1 MVRVIFLAVDVVHH
15 LYVLGIACRSQQSLV
30 DTDEVSSPA
39 IKRVEEGRGRST
51 DPCIRRCSGFT
62 GSGASAILVAYS
74 AVDKPRD
81 GRVDDDSSLVRTEE
95 VVNNKY
101 ARL

>member
-15 LYVLGIACRSQQSLV
+15 LYVLRIACVGQQSLV
-30 DTDEVSSPA
+30 DPDEVSSPA
-39 IKRVEEGRGRST
+39 IQRIEEGRGRST
-51 DPCIRRCSGFT
+51 DPGVRGCSGVT

-81 GRVDDDSSLVRTEE
+81 GRVDDDPSLVGAEE
-95 VVNNKY
+95 ALNDEH